1 MPQRIPSPRELQYHT
16 QSIMQNALIRKKLE
30 EQRENFRKRQEA
42 QQAQQQQSQQNP
54 SSTTSNS
61 SVGTNPVNASNA
73 PPPLPNTSQPQ
84 QPISQAANP
93 VHSSPV
99 KHTQS
104 PTPLAFT
111 PTSVLRKMT
120 ADKGPEEINPATSIV
135 SSSAGSSALLNSI
148 ANAGANKIP
157 QNQQQQRMPQNAQ
170 QLSNQAMANL
180 QIGQPIRGVPQ
191 RNPVPP
197 QQQPPQVPLGHQHM
211 TGGANMA
218 WLQQQMQAQAA
229 NQLPKPPGEIF
240 SLPFKF
246 CI

>member
-42 QQAQQQQSQQNP
+42 QQAQQSQQNP
-54 SSTTSNS
+54 SSATTNI
-61 SVGTNPVNASNA
+61 GTNLATTTPA
-73 PPPLPNTSQPQ
+73 PTSVAQPQ
-84 QPISQAANP
+84 AISQANP

-120 ADKGPEEINPATSIV
+120 ADKGPEDVNSASSIV

-148 ANAGANKIP
+148 ANAGSNKG
-157 QNQQQQRMPQNAQ
+157 NQQLPQRMPQNTPLNAQ
-170 QLSNQAMANL
+170 MGNL
-180 QIGQPIRGVPQ
+180 QLGQPIRGVPQ
-191 RNPVPP
+191 RNPISQ
-197 QQQPPQVPLGHQHM
+197 QQQPPQVPLGGAGHQHM
-211 TGGANMA
+211 QGSAAANMA
-218 WLQQQMQAQAA
+218 WLQQQMQAAQAA
-229 NQLPKPPGEIF
+229 NQVPKPQGIT
-240 SLPFKF
+240 LHLTLR
-246 CI
+246 

>member
-42 QQAQQQQSQQNP
+42 QQAQQQQQNP
-54 SSTTSNS
+54 SSTASI
-61 SVGTNPVNASNA
+61 VGTNPVATTTA
-73 PPPLPNTSQPQ
+73 PLPTTSQPQ
-84 QPISQAANP
+84 PMSQANP

-120 ADKGPEEINPATSIV
+120 ADKGPEEVNSATASSIV
-135 SSSAGSSALLNSI
+135 SASAGSSALLNSI
-148 ANAGANKIP
+148 ANAGANKA
-157 QNQQQQRMPQNAQ
+157 QNQQQQQPLQRMPQNAQ
-170 QLSNQAMANL
+170 QLTSQMANL
-180 QIGQPIRGVPQ
+180 IGQPIRGLPQ
-191 RNPVPP
+191 RNPGPVP

-211 TGGANMA
+211 AGGANMA

-229 NQLPKPPGEIF
+229 NQVPKPQGM
-240 SLPFKF
+240 SLLYHFPRYNFH
-246 CI
+246 